1 MRHCLLAV
9 LAILTLAFTQAA
21 AQNKSEKHSLAG
33 KKIFIA
39 PMRGDLHPFI
49 AAEIVK
55 KKLPFVVVTEKK
67 KAEYVLAGS
76 FIKGDDKWY
85 HTAFGVTDK
94 NEGSVQLI
102 NVKNKTMVW
111 AGGAGDQSLFLR
123 GWSRGGQ
130 SKVAGRIV
138 NKMKKDLFSHRRIN
152 ADSTQRN
159 NLSTKGNTNPR
170 AGKQGTKTPR
180 SSPAP
185 Y

>member
-1 MRHCLLAV
+1 MRRYLPAV
-9 LAILTLAFTQAA
+9 LALLALASIQAV

-33 KKIFIA
+33 AKIFIA

-55 KKLPFVVVTEKK
+55 KKLPVVVVTEKK
-67 KAEYVLAGS
+67 KADYILAGS
-76 FIKGDDKWY
+76 FIKSDEKWH
-85 HTAFGVTDK
+85 HTAFGVTDQ
-94 NEGSVQLI
+94 NEGSVRLI
-102 NVKNKTMVW
+102 NVKNKTLVW
-111 AGGAGDQSLFLR
+111 AGGAGDRSLFLG

-152 ADSTQRN
+152 ADNTKRN
-159 NLSTKGNTNPR
+159 NSTTKGNTNPR
-170 AGKQGTKTPR
+170 ASKQGTKTPR
-180 SSPAP
+180 SSLAP